1 MISLNDFLNLDVD
14 AEQFI
19 YANKMI
25 KGYLCLMSDKRSEA
39 LRERSFCLFIN
50 LISYENVNKETEV
63 KVIITDVTTFNEIT
77 VYVGDKWEKSNSRYY
92 VLAKTEIEETR
103 KIAQKVCD
111 ILNKYPLHTA
121 VID

>member
-39 LRERSFCLFIN
+39 LRKRSFCLFIN
-50 LISYENVNKETEV
+50 SISHQFGNKTKVEV
-63 KVIITDVTTFNEIT
+63 ILKDVETFNEKTILL
-77 VYVGDKWEKSNSRYY
+77 GDKDKITNSRYY
-92 VLAKTEIEETR
+92 VLEETKIEE
-103 KIAQKVCD
+103 KKVAQKVCD
-111 ILNKYPLHTA
+111 IFNKYPIRTA